1 MHLSEEDFLSL
12 LFRDKER
19 AYHYLVS
26 RYAEQIYNR
35 CINTVRNVE
44 DAEDL
49 TQEVFTVVYLSLDQ
63 FQGKSKVSTWIY
75 SIALNKSKEI
85 LRKKTRQKRSGLHIE
100 IDKPD
105 ATFTPDQI
113 INFDHPGVQLED
125 KELAKVLFSALDQ
138 LADNQRLAFTM
149 HKIEGY
155 SYDEIAE
162 KLNVTTSSVESLMFR
177 AKKNLQE
184 LLKNYFENF

>member
-1 MHLSEEDFLSL
+1 MHLSEEDFLTL

-19 AYHYLVS
+19 AYRYLVS

-75 SIALNKSKEI
+75 SIALNKSKEF
-85 LRKKTRQKRSGLHIE
+85 LRKKTRQKRSGSHIE
-100 IDKPD
+100 VDKPES
-105 ATFTPDQI
+105 TFTPDQI

-162 KLNVTTSSVESLMFR
+162 KLNVTKSSVESLMYR